1 MTKKRIDEIK
11 KGLADSCEALYFC
24 YKQKFA
30 NVIIKSSDA
39 FNFIRENIPYTSAG
53 WKESFHILFLNR
65 SNRVIDYSK
74 ISEGSMVM
82 TVVGMKELALMCV
95 LCQAQG
101 IILVHNHPSG
111 QEKPSD
117 SDIELTNK
125 VIKMLQLFDV
135 QVLDH
140 LIVRPNEEGR
150 LARYTSLRDEGYVND
165 WK

>member
-1 MTKKRIDEIK
+1 MTKKHINEIK
-11 KGLADSCEALYFC
+11 KGLADSCEAFYFC
-24 YKQKFA
+24 YKQKFS
-30 NVIIKSSDA
+30 NVIIKSRDA
-39 FNFIRENIPYTSAG
+39 FDFIREYIPYTSAG
-53 WKESFHILFLNR
+53 WKESFHVLFLNR

-101 IILVHNHPSG
+101 IILLHNHPSG

-125 VIKMLQLFDV
+125 VINMLKLFDV

-140 LIVRPNEEGR
+140 LIVRPDEEGR
-150 LARYTSLRDEGYVND
+150 LSKYTSLRDESYIND